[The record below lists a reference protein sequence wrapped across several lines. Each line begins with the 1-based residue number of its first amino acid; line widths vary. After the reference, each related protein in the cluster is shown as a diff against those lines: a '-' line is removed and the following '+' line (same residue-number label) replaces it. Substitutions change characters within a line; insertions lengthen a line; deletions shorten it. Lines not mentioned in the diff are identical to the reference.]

1 MRICLFTP
9 IFLPT
14 LGGVG
19 GVIHQLAFFLTEAGH
34 HVTVLAPKRRGENVT
49 MDVPYRIFRYQRPSS
64 KRFGVHQ
71 MLFYLVWEKM
81 MRGFDILHCHSAYPQ
96 GYVGASFKRM
106 FQTPLVITSYGDL
119 VKGERVREDALLA
132 KRANRA
138 LKIADAVTAV
148 SHYMKEQ
155 SIEAGASEETTYYI
169 PNGVDLKGFQS
180 EEKFVFDRPY
190 LFSMGIIRK
199 VKGFDILIRAFQEVK
214 RAHPELSLFIAGVG
228 KELEGLKTLT
238 DDLHLQ
244 DSIHFLGFL
253 SDKEKVKLLK
263 GCEFYV
269 CSAIREEPFSN
280 STLEAFASGKTVVAS
295 NVGGVPDL
303 VEDQITGLLVPPGDP
318 GLLAR
323 KLIDLLD
330 HPALIRQ
337 MSTNANNKS
346 REFSLE
352 ITMNKY
358 LRLYEDVL
366 NKR

>member
-1 MRICLFTP
+1 MRICQFTP

-34 HVTVLAPKRRGENVT
+34 QVTVLAPQRRGENVRL
-49 MDVPYRIFRYQRPSS
+49 DVPYRIVRYQRPSS

-71 MLFYLVWEKM
+71 MLFYLIWEKAK
-81 MRGFDILHCHSAYPQ
+81 RGFDILHCHAAYPQ
-96 GYVGASFKRM
+96 GYIGASFKKI
-106 FQTPLVITSYGDL
+106 FKTPLVITSYGDL

-132 KRANRA
+132 KRARKA
-138 LKIADAVTAV
+138 LKLADAVTAV
-148 SHYMKEQ
+148 SHFMKDE
-155 SIEAGASEETTYYI
+155 SIEAGASEETTYDI
-169 PNGVDLKGFQS
+169 PNGVHLKDFRS
-180 EEKFVFDRPY
+180 EDKFVFDKPY

-214 RAHPELSLFIAGVG
+214 RVHPELSLFIAGVG
-228 KELEGLKTLT
+228 KELESLKKLT
-238 DDLHLQ
+238 DDLNLQ

-253 SDKEKVKLLK
+253 SDQEKIKMLK

-318 GLLAR
+318 QLLAR

-330 HPALIRQ
+330 HPALIRK
-337 MSTNANNKS
+337 MSTNANHKAK
-346 REFSLE
+346 EFSLE

-358 LRLYEDVL
+358 LRLYEELL

>member
-1 MRICLFTP
+1 MKICQFTP

-34 HVTVLAPKRRGENVT
+34 HVTVLAPKRRGESVK

-71 MLFYLVWEKM
+71 MLFYLIWEKM

-96 GYVGASFKRM
+96 GYVGASFKKM

-119 VKGERVREDALLA
+119 VKGERVREDAFLA
-132 KRANRA
+132 KRAARA
-138 LKIADAVTAV
+138 LKRADAVTAV
-148 SHYMKEQ
+148 SYFMKEE
-155 SIEAGASEETTYYI
+155 SIEAGASEETTYCI
-169 PNGVDLKGFQS
+169 PNGVDLKDFQS
-180 EEKFVFDRPY
+180 EEKFVFDKPY

-199 VKGFDILIRAFQEVK
+199 VKGFDVLIRAFQEVK

-228 KELEGLKTLT
+228 KEMEGLKKLT
-238 DDLHLQ
+238 NDLHLQ
-244 DSIHFLGFL
+244 DSIHFLGVL
-253 SDKEKVKLLK
+253 SDKEKVKMLK

-318 GLLAR
+318 DLLAR

-330 HPALIRQ
+330 HPALIRE
-337 MSTNANNKS
+337 MSLNANNKS

-352 ITMNKY
+352 TTMNKY
-358 LRLYEDVL
+358 LRLYGELL
-366 NKR
+366 NRR

>member
-1 MRICLFTP
+1 MRICQFTP

-34 HVTVLAPKRRGENVT
+34 HVTVLAPKRRGESVK

-71 MLFYLVWEKM
+71 MLFYLIWEKM

-96 GYVGASFKRM
+96 GYVGASFKKM

-132 KRANRA
+132 KRAKRA
-138 LKIADAVTAV
+138 LKRADAVTAV
-148 SHYMKEQ
+148 SHYMKEE
-155 SIEAGASEETTYYI
+155 SIEAGASEEKTYYI
-169 PNGVDLKGFQS
+169 PNGVDLKDFRS
-180 EEKFVFDRPY
+180 EEKFVFDKPY

-199 VKGFDILIRAFQEVK
+199 VKGFDVLIRAFQEVK

-228 KELEGLKTLT
+228 KEMEGLKKLT

-244 DSIHFLGFL
+244 DSIHFLGVL
-253 SDKEKVKLLK
+253 SDKEKVKMLK

-318 GLLAR
+318 DLLAR

-330 HPALIRQ
+330 HPALIRE
-337 MSTNANNKS
+337 MSLNANNKS

-366 NKR
+366 SRR